1 MQLESLRQQI
11 VVVAQD
17 IQLFSGSLKENI
29 AYGLNDAT
37 DEQIITAAK
46 AANAHDFISGF
57 PKGYDTQIGEFGVKL
72 SGGQKQRISIARALL
87 KNPNLIVLDEAT
99 AALDTESE
107 KMIQDSLNTLLHN
120 KTSLVIAHRLSTI
133 RMADQIVVLEK
144 GEIVEIGTHESLL
157 ARSGRYRQ
165 LYEYQ
170 FPQQQEI
177 A

>member
-1 MQLESLRQQI
+1 ME
-11 VVVAQD
+11 
-17 IQLFSGSLKENI
+17 LFPYN
-29 AYGLNDAT
+29 
-37 DEQIITAAK
+37 
-46 AANAHDFISGF
+46 
-57 PKGYDTQIGEFGVKL
+57 
-72 SGGQKQRISIARALL
+72 ARALL

-144 GEIVEIGTHESLL
+144 GEIVEVGTHELLL
-157 ARSGRYRQ
+157 ARSGRDRQ

-170 FPQQQEI
+170 FP
-177 A
+177 